1 MSKHH
6 AVLTGGIGGED
17 FAKVFNDLFAHPEK
31 IEELSRGALSV
42 AKKFDST
49 AMAKKM
55 VELYESLISSHQVL
69 EEE

>member
-1 MSKHH
+1 
-6 AVLTGGIGGED
+6 
-17 FAKVFNDLFAHPEK
+17 
-31 IEELSRGALSV
+31 LSV